1 MKEEAYKKETTR
13 TRRLGPRTHLLV
25 LVIASILAMTVRD
38 DMQVHLLVA
47 LSVVYLVWNHL
58 SRKAFQLVVFYCVC
72 MAFVFFMPNALALG
86 TMKLIVYTMVRMM
99 PVIMIGTVLIYTPPG
114 SIMSAFEKM
123 YVPKP
128 ILVMICILI
137 RFFPVVI
144 LEMKA
149 IRDGIRARGIFP
161 HWYSVYKHPAM
172 AYECFFMPLVVR
184 CLKLSSELASSAEL
198 RGIECTNAR
207 TSIYPVGFK
216 TMDGIVVG
224 VYALIGSAIY
234 WTGGMIS

>member
-1 MKEEAYKKETTR
+1 MYEEDYEKGKTR
-13 TRRLGPRTHLLV
+13 MRRLGPRTHLLV
-25 LVIASILAMTVRD
+25 LVIASILAMIVRD

-58 SRKAFQLVVFYCVC
+58 SRKAFQLVVLYCVC

-86 TMKLIVYTMVRMM
+86 TMKLIFYTIIRMM

-114 SIMSAFEKM
+114 SIMSAFERM
-123 YVPKP
+123 AVPKP

-137 RFFPVVI
+137 RFFPIVL

-161 HWYSVYKHPAM
+161 HWYSILRHPAM

-198 RGIECTNAR
+198 RGIECTNSR
-207 TSIYPVGFK
+207 SSIYPIGFK
-216 TMDGIVVG
+216 ITDGIVVG
-224 VYALIGSAIY
+224 LYALIGSAIY
-234 WTGGMIS
+234 WTGGLIS